1 MASKRKAN
9 GRSRKQ
15 SPGGT
20 KLLALELQ
28 QIQSAEDQLARELPR
43 FAKTVESAAL
53 RRLLEQRLKQGRRL
67 RREVDGALKRMDG
80 GSRPRRNAA
89 AQGLINDARERV
101 RDVQAGP
108 ALDAVVIAGIQKTE
122 HYCMA
127 AWGTAKS
134 LARATGSKEATRTM
148 DSALKE
154 GKVLDRELT
163 RVAERE
169 VTPALLA
176 ADDEEGDSTQRGQ

>member
-1 MASKRKAN
+1 MRASA
-9 GRSRKQ
+9 
-15 SPGGT
+15 
-20 KLLALELQ
+20 
-28 QIQSAEDQLARELPR
+28 
-43 FAKTVESAAL
+43 F
-53 RRLLEQRLKQGRRL
+53 
-67 RREVDGALKRMDG
+67 
-80 GSRPRRNAA
+80 
-89 AQGLINDARERV
+89 
-101 RDVQAGP
+101 
-108 ALDAVVIAGIQKTE
+108 E
-122 HYCMA
+122 HYCIA